1 MQICLQQICM
11 KAQENYQLAY
21 NRGFNC
27 DASMNLIWTSL
38 IYYAYWMVLIYVTLQ
53 IIHRYTISSRAS
65 AWLFTVYL
73 FPVLGL
79 LLYFIFGIKRRK
91 RNMYL
96 QKLSADQKTLEHY
109 QAKFSPESLQLMS
122 QHKHQLKQFH
132 GLTKMIYEDACSRL
146 TVNNRL
152 TLLEN
157 GEQKFPQLMTDIK
170 QAKHTIH
177 VQYYIFKFDQVGG
190 ELIQLLI
197 QRAKE
202 GLTVRLIYD
211 DYGSLGLNQQVLQ
224 RMRMAGI
231 EVFPFSEISLFAF
244 TDRLNYRNHRKIV
257 VLDGTVA
264 YVGGINVGDEYVN
277 KQDSTEYWRD
287 SHLRIE
293 GPGVAYLQ
301 NVFLNDWN
309 FCSDQQVEIEDE
321 LSLKFSD
328 WPQTE
333 NKMLQVI
340 ASGPDSPQPTI
351 LFAILQAIHTAKSEI
366 LITTPYFIP
375 NPALIKALK
384 IAVLSGVDVRVL
396 VPYRSDSWVVNAAAQ
411 SFYYELMTAGVVFY
425 RYTQGF
431 IHAKTMVVDGFLSIM
446 GTANFDE
453 RSFELNFEVN
463 VLIYDEDF
471 AQQLQRSFER
481 DVSQA
486 KQLTMAA
493 YEQRSAIKV
502 FMEKFARLFSPIL

>member
-1 MQICLQQICM
+1 MSQQPQQKLM
-11 KAQENYQLAY
+11 TMSW
-21 NRGFNC
+21 F
-27 DASMNLIWTSL
+27 TV
-38 IYYAYWMVLIYVTLQ
+38 IYYAYWVVLIYVTLQ

-73 FPVLGL
+73 FPVVGL

-91 RNMYL
+91 RKIYL
-96 QKLSADQKTLEHY
+96 QKLSADQKSLENY
-109 QAKFSPESLQLMS
+109 QAKFSEESLQLMS
-122 QHKHQLKQFH
+122 EQKHRLKQFH
-132 GLTKMIYEDACSRL
+132 GLTKMIYQDGCSRL
-146 TVNNRL
+146 TVRNQL

-157 GEQKFPQLMTDIK
+157 GEQKFPQLFADIK
-170 QAKHTIH
+170 RAQHTIH
-177 VQYYIFKFDQVGG
+177 MEYYIFKFDELGS
-190 ELIQLLI
+190 ELIALLI
-197 QRAKE
+197 QRAKQ
-202 GLTVRLIYD
+202 GLTVRFVYD
-211 DYGSLGLNQQVLQ
+211 DYGSLGLNQNVLQ
-224 RMRMAGI
+224 RMRSAGI
-231 EVFPFSEISLFAF
+231 EAYPFSEISLFAF

-264 YVGGINVGDEYVN
+264 YVGGINVGDEYIN
-277 KQDSTEYWRD
+277 QGESDEPTFWRD

-293 GPGVAYLQ
+293 GQGVAYLQ
-301 NVFLNDWN
+301 SIFLNDWN
-309 FCSDQQVEIEDE
+309 FCSEQQVEIEDE

-328 WPQTE
+328 WPATD

-351 LFAILQAIHTAKSEI
+351 LFSILQAIHTAKSEI

-375 NPALIKALK
+375 NPALLKALK
-384 IAVLSGVDVRVL
+384 IAVLSGVVVKVL
-396 VPYRSDSWVVNAAAQ
+396 VPYHSDSRVVNAAAQ
-411 SFYYELMTAGVVFY
+411 SFYYELMAAGVVFY
-425 RYTQGF
+425 RYTKGF

-471 AQQLQRSFER
+471 AQQLQQSFTR

-486 KQLTMAA
+486 KKLTMAA

-502 FMEKFARLFSPIL
+502 FVEKLARLFSPIL